1 MSRIGKL
8 PIQLPDKVE
17 VTIEPGL
24 VKVKGPKG
32 ELQQAIHPQMI
43 VEKEGNTIT
52 VKRPNDEK
60 EFRAL
65 HGLTRTLINNLV
77 VGVSQGF
84 KKTLLI
90 EGVGYRVEKKNKG
103 ILLHLGYSHPIY
115 FIPPDEIQIDV
126 LNQTTIVVSG
136 IDKVLVGQVAA
147 KIRSFRKPEPYKGK
161 GIRYE
166 GEVIRRKAGKAGA
179 K

>member
-32 ELQQAIHPQMI
+32 ELQQEIHPQMI
-43 VEKEGNTIT
+43 VEKEGNTII

-60 EFRAL
+60 QFRAL

-77 VGVSQGF
+77 VGVSEGF
-84 KKTLLI
+84 KKTLVI

-115 FIPPDEIQIDV
+115 FIPPDVIQIDV
-126 LNQTTIVVSG
+126 PNQTTIVVSG